1 MSNGVYHQRTMAPP
15 KIFTLRK
22 RSSMN
27 TKLSFAFLVIVIALI
42 ATACVPVINGSSV
55 PGNPIKPAD
64 NQTVAL
70 VPITGASAPVSAHAP
85 LESRLWSGSIFMSDD
100 GNPDYV
106 QNTQTTTIQKSQT
119 ECMSEDSQ
127 PRPQSGCIE

>member
-1 MSNGVYHQRTMAPP
+1 
-15 KIFTLRK
+15 
-22 RSSMN
+22 MN
-27 TKLSFAFLVIVIALI
+27 TKFFFVLLVIAIFA
-42 ATACVPVINGSSV
+42 AACVPVINGSSV

-70 VPITGASAPVSAHAP
+70 VPVTGASAPVSSHTP
-85 LESRLWSGSIFMSDD
+85 LESRLWSGSIFMSDN

-127 PRPQSGCIE
+127 PKRQGGCIE